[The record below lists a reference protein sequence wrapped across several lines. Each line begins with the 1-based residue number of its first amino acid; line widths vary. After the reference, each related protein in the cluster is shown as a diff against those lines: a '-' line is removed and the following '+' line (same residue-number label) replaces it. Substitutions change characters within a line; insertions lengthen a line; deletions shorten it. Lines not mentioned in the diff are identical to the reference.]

1 MDTAHVW
8 ALDPRGDHSSS
19 PEDDGQSESRAT
31 GDVYTDALA
40 EDLFQDKFMG
50 LARGGSNG
58 EKIMRGFLIGVAIGL
73 IVACFTP
80 TTSTGSIPGGRRGN
94 GYNRHGYGTRT
105 DRINIHRC
113 AKFYIEFWN
122 NFHTSSHNGRN
133 TDRCAACLG
142 TLTKTMA

>member
-1 MDTAHVW
+1 MDTAHIW

-58 EKIMRGFLIGVAIGL
+58 EKIMRGFLIG
-73 IVACFTP
+73 
-80 TTSTGSIPGGRRGN
+80 GRRGS

-113 AKFYIEFWN
+113 TKFYIKFWN
-122 NFHTSSHNGRN
+122 NFHTSSHNGLN
-133 TDRCAACLG
+133 TDRCVVYLS
-142 TLTKTMA
+142 TLTKTVA